1 MSLCHKET
9 QIKACAYVLVY
20 YAVKAYGSATQ
31 ITHTTVPQIIISLKN
46 FSLFICCNLWQVVTE
61 GQGLAVEEQEKV

>member
-1 MSLCHKET
+1 M
-9 QIKACAYVLVY
+9 Y